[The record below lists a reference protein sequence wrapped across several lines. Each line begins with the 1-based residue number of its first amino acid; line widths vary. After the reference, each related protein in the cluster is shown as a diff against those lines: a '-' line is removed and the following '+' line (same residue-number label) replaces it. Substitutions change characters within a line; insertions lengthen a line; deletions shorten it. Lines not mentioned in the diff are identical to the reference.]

1 MLHFD
6 MTWEELTGLLS
17 GLAEEHENKA
27 HVVRRD
33 GMDTI
38 ALHFVPVA
46 WFVSMRF
53 TGTLNMGIYQGEENR
68 LVGTEQIPL
77 AELTPA
83 FVRERVEK
91 AAAEQFTLSLDP
103 EAVDEFLEGFPRP
116 RLRDVEGAGGEVD

>member
-1 MLHFD
+1 MIPDD
-6 MTWEELTGLLS
+6 MTWEELTRLLERP
-17 GLAEEHENKA
+17 AADHDVKV
-27 HVVRRD
+27 HTVRRD
-33 GMDTI
+33 GLDTV
-38 ALHFVPVA
+38 AVHFVPVA

-53 TGTLNMGIYQGEENR
+53 TGTLNMGVYEGEENR

-103 EAVDEFLEGFPRP
+103 QAVSEFLDRFPRP
-116 RLRDVEGAGGEVD
+116 QLRDIDGAA